1 MFSTEI
7 VFYFFH
13 PLYGIVTLL
22 SWEGAENITKN
33 NKHYLGLEKM
43 EIELERWE
51 APVEEKV

>member
-7 VFYFFH
+7 VFCFFH

-22 SWEGAENITKN
+22 NWEGAENITKN

-51 APVEEKV
+51 APVEENV